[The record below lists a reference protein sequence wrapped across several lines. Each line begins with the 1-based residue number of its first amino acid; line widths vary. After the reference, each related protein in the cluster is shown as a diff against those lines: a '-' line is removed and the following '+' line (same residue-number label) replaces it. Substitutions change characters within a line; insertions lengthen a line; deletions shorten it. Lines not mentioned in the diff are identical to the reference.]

1 MSQIMGAK
9 IRLELVEGKRCRML
23 YQILLNN
30 QVIGDIALDQI
41 AWRSGEAELKI
52 EIFDHTLHN
61 LGYGTDAVVTLLRHA
76 FLSMN
81 LSRVYLRVH
90 ADNGLALGC
99 YEKAGFQK
107 KGRLRRLTERNIEEE
122 ILLMAV
128 SKNQFLLEKRRC
140 AG

>member
-52 EIFDHTLHN
+52 EIFDHALHN

-81 LSRVYLRVH
+81 LNQVYLRVH
-90 ADNGLALGC
+90 ADNRLALGC
-99 YEKAGFQK
+99 YAKAGFKK
-107 KGRLRRLTERNIEEE
+107 KGRLRRLTERNMEEE

-128 SKNQFLLEKRRC
+128 SKNQFLLEKRRR